1 MSETKSYEIVIGE
14 IQSELDRDHAEYQQL
29 HRKIYFEEDQNAKL
43 IYKQKTDLLK
53 TLLKRIE
60 LYERS

>member
-1 MSETKSYEIVIGE
+1 MENKLYEIVIGE
-14 IQSELDRDHAEYQQL
+14 IQSEIDKDHSEYQLL
-29 HRKIYFEEDQNAKL
+29 HRKIYFEEDQIAKT

-60 LYERS
+60 QYERR